1 MVPEMG
7 KGYGVEKLNG
17 TSGGDDR
24 SVLDMHLARTPRA
37 PREARRSLEALRHRI
52 DPGVFDDVRLLVS
65 ELVTNS
71 VQHEGPDPRSWVEVR
86 LRVSAAAVR
95 GEVTNPGP
103 GFHPE
108 PRPPRQGQESG
119 RGLYL
124 VDQLANRWGVSKNGV
139 TRVWFEI
146 AASS

>member
-1 MVPEMG
+1 M
-7 KGYGVEKLNG
+7 EKRNE
-17 TSGGDDR
+17 TSGGEDR
-24 SVLDMHLARTPRA
+24 SVLDMRLARTARA
-37 PREARRSLEALRHRI
+37 PGEARRSLEALRHRI
-52 DPGVFDDVRLLVS
+52 DPAVFNDVRLLVS

-71 VQHEGPDPRSWVEVR
+71 VQHEGPDPGSWVAVR

-108 PRPPRQGQESG
+108 RRPPRQGQESG

-146 AASS
+146 

>member
-1 MVPEMG
+1 M
-7 KGYGVEKLNG
+7 EKRSG
-17 TSGGDDR
+17 ASGGDDR
-24 SVLDMHLARTPRA
+24 SVLDMRLVRTARA

-52 DPGVFDDVRLLVS
+52 DPAVFEDVRLLVS

-71 VQHEGPDPRSWVEVR
+71 IQHEGPDTGSWVEVR

-103 GFHPE
+103 GFHPK
-108 PRPPRQGQESG
+108 PRPPGQRQESG

>member
-1 MVPEMG
+1 MK
-7 KGYGVEKLNG
+7 KGNG
-17 TSGGDDR
+17 TSGSDSR
-24 SVLDMHLARTPRA
+24 SLLDMRLARTARA
-37 PREARRSLEALRHRI
+37 PSEARRSLEALRHRI
-52 DPGVFDDVRLLVS
+52 DAAVFDDVRLVVS

-71 VQHEGPDPRSWVEVR
+71 VQHEGPDPGSWVNVR
-86 LRVSAAAVR
+86 LRVSGAAVR
-95 GEVTNPGP
+95 GEVINPGP

-108 PRPPRQGQESG
+108 PRPPEQGQESG

-124 VDQLANRWGVSKNGV
+124 VDRLADRWGVSKNGV

>member
-1 MVPEMG
+1 MD
-7 KGYGVEKLNG
+7 KGNG
-17 TSGGDDR
+17 TSGGNDR
-24 SVLDMHLARTPRA
+24 SVLDMRLSRTARA

-52 DPGVFDDVRLLVS
+52 DPEVFDDVRLLVS

-71 VQHEGPDPRSWVEVR
+71 VQHEGPDPGSWVDVR
-86 LRVSAAAVR
+86 LRVSGAAVR

-108 PRPPRQGQESG
+108 PRPPAQGEESG

-124 VDQLANRWGVSKNGV
+124 VDRLANRWGVSKNGV

>member
-1 MVPEMG
+1 MEG
-7 KGYGVEKLNG
+7 NG
-17 TSGGDDR
+17 TSGRDDR
-24 SVLDMHLARTPRA
+24 SVLGMRLARTARA
-37 PREARRSLEALRHRI
+37 PGEARRSLEALRHRI
-52 DPGVFDDVRLLVS
+52 DPAVFDDVRLLVS

-71 VQHEGPDPRSWVEVR
+71 VQHEGPDPGSWVDVR
-86 LRVSAAAVR
+86 LRVSGAAVR

-108 PRPPRQGQESG
+108 PHPPGQGKESG

-124 VDQLANRWGVSKNGV
+124 VDRLASRWGVSKNGV

>member
-1 MVPEMG
+1 M
-7 KGYGVEKLNG
+7 
-17 TSGGDDR
+17 R
-24 SVLDMHLARTPRA
+24 LARTARA
-37 PREARRSLEALRHRI
+37 PGEARRSLEALRHRI
-52 DPGVFDDVRLLVS
+52 DPAVFDDVRLLVS

-71 VQHEGPDPRSWVEVR
+71 VQHEGPDPGSWVEVR
-86 LRVSAAAVR
+86 LRVSPAAVQ

-108 PRPPRQGQESG
+108 ARPPGQGQESG

-124 VDQLANRWGVSKNGV
+124 VDRLANRWGVSKNGV